1 MKTEDVIQE
10 LRATVDDVVERSNTY
25 PADAHL
31 EMMELVS
38 GCALQLGLILQN
50 IHEAWNAKNYPGTRQ
65 LCSERDQ
72 PTGRC
77 EDDTLSINDDE
88 PLCEEC
94 YDMALGS
101 NKTHE

>member
-1 MKTEDVIQE
+1 ME
-10 LRATVDDVVERSNTY
+10 NTW
-25 PADAHL
+25 PGDHRHAMSQKAH
-31 EMMELVS
+31 
-38 GCALQLGLILQN
+38 G
-50 IHEAWNAKNYPGTRQ
+50 AWNAENYPGTLQ
-65 LCSERDQ
+65 LCNECDQ